1 MICNVVLISSVQKSD
16 SVVCI
21 CEYEKGDS
29 WIKSEMKK
37 ANHVNIEVPTIEEK
51 ERANLKVV
59 SWEHAGL
66 FENNREA
73 DAVTMLYW
81 QGVESLGDKLKEVL
95 GVQVQ
100 RICIIKSVGFYCA

>member
-1 MICNVVLISSVQKSD
+1 MICSVVLISSVQKSD

-37 ANHVNIEVPTIEEK
+37 ANHVNIEVPIIEEK

-66 FENNREA
+66 FENNWEA
-73 DAVTMLYW
+73 DAVTMLY
-81 QGVESLGDKLKEVL
+81 
-95 GVQVQ
+95 
-100 RICIIKSVGFYCA
+100 